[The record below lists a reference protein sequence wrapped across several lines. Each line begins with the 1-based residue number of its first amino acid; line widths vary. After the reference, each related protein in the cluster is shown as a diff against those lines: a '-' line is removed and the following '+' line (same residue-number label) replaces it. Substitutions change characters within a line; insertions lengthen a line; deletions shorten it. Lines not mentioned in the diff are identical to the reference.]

1 MIQKGDL
8 IVMVSKDIFDQLDAI
23 MAEEELNDPLEIEKA
38 GINKISVGAQTNI
51 VKKETLRRVQYATLD
66 EIAKS
71 LQHTFGPF
79 GSNTVILT
87 GSDAATLVANYS
99 KDGRKCL
106 EHILYNNPI
115 ELSIQTQL
123 KDIATHVDKEVGDG
137 TTSATLMSSAVFKQ
151 LCAAEVSGS
160 YKYSTPYTMNRDFQ
174 KAVDEI
180 QKRIRT
186 HRKDFTLEDVYNI
199 AYVST
204 NGNEEVANNLKDIY
218 SEFGLDVYVE
228 TKISN
233 NESHQLKVYD
243 GLTLDEGYSDA
254 AYINTLDGKASIRN
268 AKVYAFADP
277 IDTTEMVSFFE
288 RIIYKNVILP
298 INNPEENDYD
308 PVPTVIIAPKIS
320 RDMSEMIG
328 NLVNMLYSFD
338 AHNQKTQKPPILIVT
353 NLLGG
358 NMDKFMDVAR
368 LCGCKMIQKYID
380 LKLQE
385 QAIAKGEAP
394 TPETIDNFA
403 GYCELVEADLN
414 MTKFINPAQMYLK
427 EEDGST
433 KLDGEGNA
441 VKSPTF
447 ANLIEYL
454 KAELQNAIDTGA
466 DDGTK
471 YSIRQRLQSLQSNLV
486 EYEVGG
492 ISISDRDAVKDL
504 VEDAVKSCRSAS
516 RSGVGYAANFEG
528 LRASLE
534 VSVDNEVPENIRAM
548 AKIIAKAYVDVA
560 RVLYASYGTDTDTVI
575 KEGLDEGVP
584 LNLRNGKYDKKV
596 ITSIDTDI
604 CILDAIAK
612 IVTLMIS
619 CEQCYVQVPA
629 LNRYN

>member
-1 MIQKGDL
+1 
-8 IVMVSKDIFDQLDAI
+8 
-23 MAEEELNDPLEIEKA
+23 
-38 GINKISVGAQTNI
+38 
-51 VKKETLRRVQYATLD
+51 
-66 EIAKS
+66 
-71 LQHTFGPF
+71 
-79 GSNTVILT
+79 
-87 GSDAATLVANYS
+87 
-99 KDGRKCL
+99 
-106 EHILYNNPI
+106 
-115 ELSIQTQL
+115 
-123 KDIATHVDKEVGDG
+123 
-137 TTSATLMSSAVFKQ
+137 
-151 LCAAEVSGS
+151 
-160 YKYSTPYTMNRDFQ
+160 
-174 KAVDEI
+174 
-180 QKRIRT
+180 
-186 HRKDFTLEDVYNI
+186 
-199 AYVST
+199 
-204 NGNEEVANNLKDIY
+204 
-218 SEFGLDVYVE
+218 
-228 TKISN
+228 
-233 NESHQLKVYD
+233 
-243 GLTLDEGYSDA
+243 
-254 AYINTLDGKASIRN
+254 
-268 AKVYAFADP
+268 
-277 IDTTEMVSFFE
+277 
-288 RIIYKNVILP
+288 
-298 INNPEENDYD
+298 
-308 PVPTVIIAPKIS
+308 
-320 RDMSEMIG
+320 
-328 NLVNMLYSFD
+328 
-338 AHNQKTQKPPILIVT
+338 
-353 NLLGG
+353 
-358 NMDKFMDVAR
+358 
-368 LCGCKMIQKYID
+368 
-380 LKLQE
+380 
-385 QAIAKGEAP
+385 
-394 TPETIDNFA
+394 
-403 GYCELVEADLN
+403 

-433 KLDGEGNA
+433 KLDEEGNA

-560 RVLYASYGTDTDTVI
+560 RILYASYGTDTDTVI

>member
-1 MIQKGDL
+1 M
-8 IVMVSKDIFDQLDAI
+8 SNIFDNLDLI
-23 MAEEELNDPLEIEKA
+23 MAEEAIEDPLEIEKA
-38 GINKISVGAQTNI
+38 GLNKISVGAQNNI
-51 VKKETLRRVQYATLD
+51 VKKETLRRVQYSTLD
-66 EIAKS
+66 DIAKS
-71 LQHTFGPF
+71 LQHTFGPM

-87 GSDAATLVANYS
+87 GQDAATLVANYS

-106 EHILYNNPI
+106 EHIFYNNPI

-151 LCAAEVSGS
+151 LCASEVSGD
-160 YKYSTPYTMNRDFQ
+160 YKYSTPYSMNRDFQ
-174 KAVDEI
+174 KAVEEI
-180 QKRIRT
+180 QKKIKSHGRE
-186 HRKDFTLEDVYNI
+186 FTLEDVYNI
-199 AYVST
+199 AFVST
-204 NGNEEVANNLKDIY
+204 NGNVEVAENLRDIY
-218 SEFGLDVYVE
+218 EQYGLDVYIE

-233 NESHQLKVYD
+233 NEYHQVKVYD

-254 AYINTLDGKASIRN
+254 AYINTMDGKASIRN
-268 AKVYAFADP
+268 AKIYAFADP
-277 IDTTEMVSFFE
+277 IDTVEMVSFFE
-288 RIIYKNVILP
+288 AIIFKNIIQPV
-298 INNPEENDYD
+298 NNPDEYDYD

-328 NLVNMLYSFD
+328 NLVNMLYGFD

-358 NMDKFMDVAR
+358 NMDKYYDVAR
-368 LCGCKMIQKYID
+368 LCGCKPIQKYID

-394 TPETIDNFA
+394 TPETLDNFA

-414 MTKFINPAQMYLK
+414 MTKFIGPAQMYQK
-427 EEDGST
+427 EDDGSE
-433 KLDGEGNA
+433 KLDENGEPIMT
-441 VKSPTF
+441 PTF

-454 KAELQNAIDTGA
+454 KAELQNAIDINA
-466 DDGTK
+466 DDATK

-516 RSGVGYAANFEG
+516 RNGVGYAANFEG

-534 VSVDNEVPENIRAM
+534 VLSDDEQPENIRAM

-560 RVLYASYGTDTDTVI
+560 RILYSTAEGDTDEI
-575 KEGLDEGVP
+575 IRKGLDTGIP
-584 LNLRNGKYDKKV
+584 MNLRNNEYDEKV
-596 ITSIDTDI
+596 ITSINTDI
-604 CILDAIAK
+604 CILDAISK

-629 LNRYN
+629 LNRYS

>member
-1 MIQKGDL
+1 MSNIFDNLDL
-8 IVMVSKDIFDQLDAI
+8 IMQEKEV
-23 MAEEELNDPLEIEKA
+23 EDPLKIKEA
-38 GINKISVGAQTNI
+38 GINKVSVGAQNNI
-51 VKKETLRRVQYATLD
+51 VKKETLRRVQYSTLD

-71 LQHTFGPF
+71 LQHTFGPM

-87 GSDAATLVANYS
+87 GQDAATLVANYS

-106 EHILYNNPI
+106 EHIFYNNPI

-151 LCAAEVSGS
+151 LCAAEVSGD
-160 YKYSTPYTMNRDFQ
+160 YKYSTPYSMNRDFQ
-174 KAVDEI
+174 KAVEEI
-180 QKRIRT
+180 QKVIKSHGR
-186 HRKDFTLEDVYNI
+186 DFTLEDVYNI

-218 SEFGLDVYVE
+218 AQYGLDVYVE

-233 NESHQLKVYD
+233 NEYHQVKVYD

-254 AYINTLDGKASIRN
+254 AYINTTDGKASIRN
-268 AKVYAFADP
+268 AKIYAFADP
-277 IDTTEMVSFFE
+277 IDTVEMVSFFE
-288 RIIYKNVILP
+288 AIIYKNIMLP
-298 INNPEENDYD
+298 ISNPDEYDYD

-328 NLVNMLYSFD
+328 KLVNMLYGYD

-358 NMDKFMDVAR
+358 NMDKYYDVAR
-368 LCGCKMIQKYID
+368 LCGCKPIQKYID

-394 TPETIDNFA
+394 TPETLDNFA
-403 GYCELVEADLN
+403 GYCELVESDLN
-414 MTKFINPAQMYLK
+414 MTKFINPDQMYLK
-427 EEDGST
+427 NDDGSE
-433 KLDGEGNA
+433 KLDENGDPIPT
-441 VKSPTF
+441 PTF

-454 KAELQNAIDTGA
+454 KAELQNAIDISA
-466 DDGTK
+466 DDATK

-516 RSGVGYAANFEG
+516 RNGVGYAANFEG

-534 VSVDNEVPENIRAM
+534 VFTDESQPENIRAM

-560 RVLYASYGTDTDTVI
+560 RILYSTAEGDTDEI
-575 KEGLDEGVP
+575 IRKGLDTGVP
-584 LNLRNGKYDKKV
+584 MNLRNQEYDEKV
-596 ITSIDTDI
+596 ITSINTDI
-604 CILDAIAK
+604 CILDAISK

-619 CEQCYVQVPA
+619 CEQCFVQVPA
-629 LNRYN
+629 LNRYS

>member
-1 MIQKGDL
+1 MNL
-8 IVMVSKDIFDQLDAI
+8 VTLNNI
-23 MAEEELNDPLEIEKA
+23 MNEKEFTDDPLEIKKA
-38 GINKISVGAQTNI
+38 GIGKISVGAQNNI
-51 VKKETLRRVQYATLD
+51 IDKMTLRRVQYSTLD
-66 EIAKS
+66 EIAKA
-71 LQHTFGPF
+71 LQHTFGPM

-123 KDIATHVDKEVGDG
+123 KDIATHVDKQVGDG
-137 TTSATLMSSAVFKQ
+137 TTSATIMSSAVFKQ
-151 LCAAEVSGS
+151 LCAAEVLNSKD
-160 YKYSTPYTMNRDFQ
+160 YATPYTLIRDFQ

-180 QKRIRT
+180 QKVIKT
-186 HRKDFTLEDVYNI
+186 HGRDFTLEDVYNI

-218 SEFGLDVYVE
+218 EQYGLDVYVE

-233 NESHQLKVYD
+233 NEYHQVKVYD
-243 GLTLDEGYSDA
+243 GLTLDEGYSDP
-254 AYINTLDGKASIRN
+254 AYINTMDGKASIRN
-268 AKVYAFADP
+268 AMIYAFADP

-288 RIIYKNVILP
+288 RIIYTNAIQP
-298 INNPEENDYD
+298 INNPDEYDYD
-308 PVPTVIIAPKIS
+308 PIPTVIIAPKIS
-320 RDMSEMIG
+320 RDMSEMVG
-328 NLVNMLYSFD
+328 NLVNMLYSYD

-358 NMDKFMDVAR
+358 NMEKFMDVAR
-368 LCGCKMIQKYID
+368 LCGCKLIQKYID
-380 LKLQE
+380 PKLQKA
-385 QAIAKGEAP
+385 AIAKGEAP

-403 GYCELVEADLN
+403 GYCELVEADMN
-414 MTKFINPAQMYLK
+414 MTKFINPDQMYLK
-427 EEDGST
+427 NEDGSE
-433 KLDGEGNA
+433 KLDEEGNPIPT
-441 VKSPTF
+441 PTF

-454 KAELQNAIDTGA
+454 KAELQNAIDISA
-466 DDGTK
+466 DDATK

-534 VSVDNEVPENIRAM
+534 VYDNKELPNNIRNM
-548 AKIIAKAYVDVA
+548 AKIIAKAYIDVQ
-560 RVLYASYGTDTDTVI
+560 RILYATASRNADEII
-575 KEGLDEGVP
+575 KEGIENGIP
-584 LNLRNGKYDKKV
+584 MNLRNEEYDSKV
-596 ITSIDTDI
+596 VTSIDTDI
-604 CILDAIAK
+604 CILDAISK

-619 CEQCYVQVPA
+619 CEQCFVQVPA
-629 LNRYN
+629 LNRYTNNQ